1 MTIEKLA
8 GAAIRLLEESSQ
20 LDADRLFKLARQFRD
35 ELDLDGIT
43 VREQLIYQ
51 QRAFRRTRRPN
62 GLSRYTL
69 EPDIETC
76 AFLDDLYD
84 KLLSPRRGGPRF
96 IDPDDQA
103 WAEAIATDARSND
116 QYLHDA
122 ITGLLRL
129 GVGADRD
136 DRDYYHRNKDD
147 KTGESTTGGTAT
159 APRRPRIV
167 GSRTPAVRVLVTEE
181 ALTSGT
187 GTGRIEGG
195 DIPISIDTVNRI
207 ACEVGI
213 LPIRLSTTDDVT
225 ALGREERTGRQ
236 YRSVRRST
244 PLPIPPHAPPQQSL
258 EHPAKRHRILAD
270 STPRYRP

>member
-129 GVGADRD
+129 GVGADQD
-136 DRDYYHRNKDD
+136 DRDYNHHNKDD

-167 GSRTPAVRVLVTEE
+167 GSRTPAV
-181 ALTSGT
+181 
-187 GTGRIEGG
+187 
-195 DIPISIDTVNRI
+195 
-207 ACEVGI
+207 
-213 LPIRLSTTDDVT
+213 
-225 ALGREERTGRQ
+225 
-236 YRSVRRST
+236 
-244 PLPIPPHAPPQQSL
+244 
-258 EHPAKRHRILAD
+258 
-270 STPRYRP
+270 